1 MRDPAIATRS
11 GGYDPIYA
19 SFDSPL
25 MRQVRRESYGED
37 IGQHSWVTAEE
48 FRGDMARLGLSPST
62 RLLDL
67 GCGPGGPLTYAMR
80 ETGCWATGMD
90 ASEPALASA
99 RERARGLGVEQR
111 IRLTRADLNQP
122 LALPAR
128 LFEAAISLDVIL
140 HLNDREALFHEVAR
154 VLVPGGR
161 FLFTDAGVHTGEVSD
176 AEILRRSL
184 HAQVQ
189 FHPPGFN
196 EHVLAAAGFR
206 LLETEDRSA
215 SQGALAEARHAA
227 RLAHKDELEKIE
239 GDEFE
244 LHQGYL
250 ETVIEI
256 SRRGAVARRMFL
268 AEKP

>member
-1 MRDPAIATRS
+1 VRDPVIETPT
-11 GGYDPIYA
+11 GGYDSIY
-19 SFDSPL
+19 SGFDSPL

-37 IGQHSWVTAEE
+37 IGQHSWVTAED
-48 FRGDMARLGLSPST
+48 FRRDMASLGLSAST

-67 GCGPGGPLTYAMR
+67 GCGAGGPLTYAMR
-80 ETGCWATGMD
+80 ETGCWATGVD

-99 RERARGLGVEQR
+99 RERARVLGVEQR
-111 IRLTRADLNQP
+111 IRLTQADLNQP

-140 HLNDREALFHEVAR
+140 HLENRQELFHEVAR

-161 FLFTDAGVHTGEVSD
+161 FLFTDAGVLTGAVSD
-176 AEILRRSL
+176 AEILHRSL

-189 FHPPGFN
+189 FQPPGFN
-196 EHVLAAAGFR
+196 ERALEAAGFR
-206 LLETEDRSA
+206 VLETEDRSV
-215 SQGALAEARHAA
+215 SQRALAEARHVA
-227 RLAHKDELEKIE
+227 RLAHQDELAKIE

-244 LHQGYL
+244 LHQRYL
-250 ETVIEI
+250 ETVIAI

-268 AEKP
+268 AQKP

>member
-1 MRDPAIATRS
+1 VRAGAIETRG
-11 GGYDPIYA
+11 GGYDSIY
-19 SFDSPL
+19 SGFDSPL

-37 IGQHSWVTAEE
+37 IGQHSWVSADEL
-48 FRGDMARLGLSPST
+48 RRDLASLRLSAST

-67 GCGPGGPLTYAMR
+67 GCGVGGPLTFAMR
-80 ETGCWATGMD
+80 ETGCWATGLD

-111 IRLTRADLNQP
+111 IRLVKADLNEP
-122 LALPAR
+122 LVLPAK

-140 HLNDREALFHEVAR
+140 HLRDRLELFGEVAR

-161 FLFTDAGVHTGEVSD
+161 FLFTDAGVLTGTISD
-176 AEILRRSL
+176 AEALHRSL
-184 HAQVQ
+184 HAPIQ
-189 FHPPGFN
+189 FHPPGFD
-196 EHVLAAAGFR
+196 ERALETAGFR
-206 LLETEDRSA
+206 VLEIEDRSA
-215 SQGALAEARHAA
+215 AQAALAEARHGA
-227 RLAHKDELEKIE
+227 RLAHRAELEPIE

-244 LHQGYL
+244 LHQRYL